1 MQSLCLNITSINW
14 VHLGDAP
21 RGPPEGFKLNYITC
35 CIDDAKAEILFSKLV
50 NEYGVLESNYYGNTY
65 KH

>member
-1 MQSLCLNITSINW
+1 MQSLCLNITCVNR

-21 RGPPEGFKLNYITC
+21 CGLPEGFKLIYITC
-35 CIDDAKAEILFSKLV
+35 CIDDAKAKILFAKLR
-50 NEYGVLESNYYGNTY
+50 NEHGVLESNYYGSTY